1 MVEPKWKIGF
11 VVEGDID
18 KAVVEEIARR
28 ILSMRL
34 NSTPFKAYAVRLG
47 GRLAL
52 RRAYSSVLALLDE
65 SEYDHVIVVLDADS
79 ARKDDVERTTRHY
92 EDMMRAH
99 QLTSDDVSVCLAVP
113 TIEAWLLPDTFVKPE
128 EVNDPKYELL
138 TKLGVPRLHAD
149 RAQALASA
157 VDLDKLR
164 RRSPSFDKFAK
175 ALEHVADKLMQPA
188 SAA

>member
-11 VVEGDID
+11 VVEGDVD
-18 KAVVEEIARR
+18 KAVVEEIAQR

-79 ARKDDVERTTRHY
+79 ARKDDVERITRQY
-92 EDMMRAH
+92 EDMMRTH
-99 QLTSDDVSVCLAVP
+99 QLTPNEVSVCLAVP
-113 TIEAWLLPDTFVKPE
+113 TIEAWLLPDTFIKPE

-138 TKLGVPRLHAD
+138 TKLGVPRLHGD
-149 RAQALASA
+149 RAQALASE
-157 VDLDKLR
+157 VDIDKLR

-175 ALEHVADKLMQPA
+175 TLEQVADKLMQPA

>member
-1 MVEPKWKIGF
+1 MIEPKWKIGF
-11 VVEGDID
+11 IVEGDID
-18 KAVVEEIARR
+18 KAVVEEIAQR
-28 ILSMRL
+28 ILAMRL

-65 SEYDHVIVVLDADS
+65 SEYDYVIVVLDADS
-79 ARKDDVERTTRHY
+79 TRNDDVERTTRQY

-99 QLTSDDVSVCLAVP
+99 QLTQNEVSVCLAVP
-113 TIEAWLLPDTFVKPE
+113 TIEAWLLPDTFGKPD
-128 EVNDPKYELL
+128 EVADPKSELSAN
-138 TKLGVPRLHAD
+138 LGVPRLHAD
-149 RAQALASA
+149 KARMLAKE
-157 VDLDKLR
+157 VDIEKVR

-175 ALEHVADKLMQPA
+175 ALEHVADKLMRPA